1 MKHAV
6 GWCSMRWGSAA
17 CGGVVQHAVERFQKE
32 KNGDEREV
40 ASANCNSKRQLP
52 KRQLLYS
59 PLKMFWF
66 VSSLNET
73 KKTEGAQLPF
83 TSDNIFGTFCK

>member
-1 MKHAV
+1 MDE
-6 GWCSMRWGSAA
+6 A

-40 ASANCNSKRQLP
+40 ASARHMCKACASANCNSKRQLP
-52 KRQLLYS
+52 KRQFLYS

-73 KKTEGAQLPF
+73 KNTEGAQLPF